1 MSKPTDTNPET
12 KSSAL
17 CGPAGWST
25 CAIIS
30 LVLLRLAIGW
40 HFFCEGKK
48 KISYNAVT
56 GEREINIPSEMLFGR
71 AVGPF
76 ADFFKSRLPDFHQ
89 WEELLAQPR
98 QIIPQSEEDVA
109 KAVRWQAV
117 YERDRKKAN
126 EERKIYEA
134 QFPPTAPYKEW
145 AEQIVEDWREIQ
157 AEVVAIKGLSDEQK
171 AAAADALQRRHLQL
185 ADFLQTESQD
195 ITEWQHELWR
205 LDQWEEKPGAEDIPF
220 REERIAQKRA
230 ETTSAGRRWVNE
242 VEGIQRGLF
251 QDWRV
256 LVPAAEDGSEPAL
269 VTKIN
274 AELEDSKSRNLRRM
288 NLLVTCVIL
297 GAGILLLLGLFTRFA
312 AAALIVF
319 LLMVMATQP
328 PWVEGASLQ
337 FFYYQ
342 LVEVAALGV
351 LIATAAGRFAG
362 LDFFISKCCGG
373 KKK

>member
-1 MSKPTDTNPET
+1 M
-12 KSSAL
+12 
-17 CGPAGWST
+17 
-25 CAIIS
+25 
-30 LVLLRLAIGW
+30 LRLAIGW
-40 HFFCEGKK
+40 HFFSEGTK
-48 KISYNAVT
+48 KISYNKVT
-56 GEREINIPSEMLFGR
+56 GEREIDVPSEMLFGR

-76 ADFFKSRLPDFHQ
+76 AEFYKSRLPDFHQ
-89 WEELLAQPR
+89 WEKLLAKPR
-98 QIIPQSEEDVA
+98 QIKPLSEEELT
-109 KAVRWQAV
+109 KAARWQAV
-117 YERDRKKAN
+117 YERDRKQAN
-126 EERKIYEA
+126 EEGKIHEA

-157 AEVVAIKGLSDEQK
+157 ANVVAIKGLTDDQK
-171 AAAADALQRRHLQL
+171 ASTADALQRRHLQL
-185 ADFLQTESQD
+185 ADFLQSESPA

-205 LDQWEEKPGAEDIPF
+205 LEHWEEAAGADEIPF

-230 ETTSAGRRWVNE
+230 ETSSAGRRWVSE

-256 LVPAAEDGSEPAL
+256 LVPAAEEGSEPVL
-269 VTKIN
+269 VSKIN

-297 GAGILLLLGLFTRFA
+297 GAGILLMLGLFTRFA

-328 PWVEGASLQ
+328 PWVEGVSLQ

-342 LVEVAALGV
+342 LVEVAALVV

-362 LDFFISKCCGG
+362 LDFFLSKCCS
-373 KKK
+373 KAKA